1 MNDWDR
7 NNLEFLLHASPEVI
21 KDWESKVTADDIAY
35 AHELLNQFAVELK
48 EQAQALRI
56 EAELS
61 LLQEYNE
68 ANAILDRISG
78 KGV

>member
-56 EAELS
+56 ECEMELDGN
-61 LLQEYNE
+61 YPD
-68 ANAILDRISG
+68 AKRVIDKIRF
-78 KGV
+78 

>member
-56 EAELS
+56 ECEMELAGN
-61 LLQEYNE
+61 YPD
-68 ANAILDRISG
+68 AKRVIDKIRF
-78 KGV
+78 